1 MTLLKASTIL
11 ICLATVCVISAYPV
25 GSPQTAENKGRGRS
39 YPLIISHYSNVRN
52 SKYNSPAATEAPTT
66 PAAGLKE
73 SDDLKVDEDDDDVRS
88 VSAAD
93 RKDVEDESKKNEEK
107 VQDEADEKN
116 EKHDRVAPNMATD
129 SAAVNVPQNES
140 ISDAA
145 AAVQA
150 QTAEDSLLVSKA
162 EAVPSNE
169 NAEVV
174 EKTQEPKL
182 SEGSSDAAIKEADP
196 TGTTLTSVQEEV
208 QPTQT
213 TSLIEADKP
222 AALGESQKTDEQ
234 VKANPEMDIPNTTN
248 AATAD
253 SVAKIEEPTT
263 ETAKEEAKLSQPIA
277 PSDETAKATE
287 SATEQVKVEEAG
299 VAPSA
304 AITPES
310 TPVESS
316 RTAVLATEKEKTS
329 EFFEEDRSFKDR
341 PEPELILAAIRQSAA
356 AVLAVGGEQK
366 VLPSQI
372 DDVANEGIRLQRDDN
387 KKTTEKKE
395 KEKEKYLAKPSK
407 EKKPVKQMA
416 SNDPVQEYDDIAT
429 RSGKSKDDAESTTD
443 TTLDKALTSEEPV
456 TVGLVPGNYPVV
468 LPDGESTLSHQI
480 ASADSP
486 KEVVE
491 TSDEP
496 STTSLTP
503 TNYPVVLPS
512 GESTLSDKI
521 AQEETKSLASEE
533 PVIISLVPSNYPVVL
548 PSGESTLSDK
558 VKPEDLESPK
568 AATGEK

>member
-1 MTLLKASTIL
+1 M
-11 ICLATVCVISAYPV
+11 
-25 GSPQTAENKGRGRS
+25 
-39 YPLIISHYSNVRN
+39 
-52 SKYNSPAATEAPTT
+52 
-66 PAAGLKE
+66 
-73 SDDLKVDEDDDDVRS
+73 
-88 VSAAD
+88 
-93 RKDVEDESKKNEEK
+93 
-107 VQDEADEKN
+107 
-116 EKHDRVAPNMATD
+116 
-129 SAAVNVPQNES
+129 
-140 ISDAA
+140 
-145 AAVQA
+145 
-150 QTAEDSLLVSKA
+150 
-162 EAVPSNE
+162 PSNE

-182 SEGSSDAAIKEADP
+182 SDGSSDAAIKEADP

-316 RTAVLATEKEKTS
+316 RTAVLATEKEKVSFHFTHVLPLHFFVCFKSLKTCTIRLLLHAQTS

-356 AVLAVGGEQK
+356 AVLAVGEEQK

-443 TTLDKALTSEEPV
+443 TTLDV
-456 TVGLVPGNYPVV
+456 
-468 LPDGESTLSHQI
+468 
-480 ASADSP
+480 SP
-486 KEVVE
+486 F
-491 TSDEP
+491 
-496 STTSLTP
+496 
-503 TNYPVVLPS
+503 
-512 GESTLSDKI
+512 
-521 AQEETKSLASEE
+521 
-533 PVIISLVPSNYPVVL
+533 ISNF
-548 PSGESTLSDK
+548 
-558 VKPEDLESPK
+558 
-568 AATGEK
+568 A

>member
-107 VQDEADEKN
+107 VQDETDEKN

-162 EAVPSNE
+162 EVVPSNE

-304 AITPES
+304 AVTPES

-356 AVLAVGGEQK
+356 AALAVGEEQK

-521 AQEETKSLASEE
+521 AQEETRGAVSSSLHKVFCISF
-533 PVIISLVPSNYPVVL
+533 PVSSSYRQKHLTSALPPYP
-548 PSGESTLSDK
+548 
-558 VKPEDLESPK
+558 
-568 AATGEK
+568 